1 MASKQ
6 ISCNKRSL
14 DLTDEAPGGSHAKR
28 QCSENLFWPEGDDND
43 SFFSNA
49 NLEDLL
55 DGRKEELFGTQAA
68 ETGSNKLRKSGSD
81 EGLGLFV
88 DTSFSDTQK
97 ASLER
102 SYKPSETSAP
112 TGGHKIDLADED
124 SADEVFKKINLND
137 LSIGEM
143 EDIFCGADDFSEPML
158 QNTQLFLDAVTF
170 KVPRTPEK
178 ILPSGKD
185 ESMSFISKSVIEGI
199 VQGTQYVTCEEL
211 RNQSILD
218 PENWETQAFADFE
231 KDNQVKEDFP
241 SKGEFY
247 GLPDKVK
254 KMILEHK
261 GIKSLYEWQDEC
273 LNLPAIR
280 KRKNL
285 IYALPTSGGK
295 TLVAEILMLRELLC
309 RERNVLFI
317 LPYVSIVQE
326 KVSAMSPFAID
337 LDFLV
342 EEYTAGKGKC
352 PPQPC
357 RKRRSLFI
365 ASIEKGAVL
374 MDSLID
380 VQRPHEIGLVVVDEL
395 HLIGEKG
402 RGATLEAFL
411 TKVMFL
417 NANIQIV
424 GMSATIGN
432 LSEIS
437 SFLNADVYTRGFRPV
452 ELKEYIKCGRDLLQI
467 NSAGQTLDEIFVP
480 SRSVD
485 YNYSEAV
492 KRADPDHLA
501 GLISECAP
509 EHCCLVFCP
518 SRKNCENVALLLSR
532 IVPKQKFF
540 EHRRS
545 EKVDLM
551 DALDKMCGILSPVLA
566 KTLPYGI
573 AYHHS
578 GLTTDE
584 RKYIETAYRFG
595 VITVICCTSTL
606 AAGVNLPAKRVIIRA
621 PYVGQE
627 FMTLCKYKQMVGRA
641 GRAGLGEA
649 GESILI
655 AQSKDNLQVGQM
667 LFSPMDKALS
677 SMDQQEAV
685 GLQSLILSVVGLNLA
700 ECRRD
705 LYRLVNSTLLAV
717 QASSL
722 EVAVEEIVLR
732 ILREMF
738 KNKVLQLTEP
748 PAKSKINSSEIIT
761 TQDVN
766 QTNRPAGERRLLIG
780 QSTPFKLT
788 NIGRAAFKAGI
799 DYKRANAI
807 HKDLKQA
814 QQQLILTNYLHLLYL
829 VVCFNS
835 NERGDELF
843 PADASVLFGVYTSL
857 PPDSQALFKQLGFTE
872 AHAARLFKT
881 QSVQGPLS
889 LQLNRLY
896 KVLILA
902 DILNLMPLPSVATK
916 YNVERGTL
924 QHLISQSIAA
934 SSAIVRLCEEL
945 EEFWCYKPLFERIL
959 HKMDRCGTFEL
970 EPLMELPAVK
980 INRAKQLYAAGF
992 KTIEDIAKVR
1002 PQLLVQS
1009 LEHMP
1014 LRVATEIVSAAK
1026 IILMKKLDHLEEE
1039 TENLKNCL
1047 KTSEKD

>member
-1 MASKQ
+1 MANKR

-14 DLTDEAPGGSHAKR
+14 NLTDEAPGGSNAKR

-68 ETGSNKLRKSGSD
+68 ETGSNKLQKSGSD

-112 TGGHKIDLADED
+112 TDGHKIDLADD
-124 SADEVFKKINLND
+124 DNADEVFKKINLND

-143 EDIFCGADDFSEPML
+143 EDIFCGADDFSEPMI

-178 ILPSGKD
+178 ILPSVKD

-211 RNQSILD
+211 KNQSILD

-231 KDNQVKEDFP
+231 KDNQVEENFP

-337 LDFLV
+337 LDFIV

-452 ELKEYIKCGRDLLQI
+452 ELKEYIKCGRDLLEI

-685 GLQSLILSVVGLNLA
+685 GLQTP
-700 ECRRD
+700 RTDR
-705 LYRLVNSTLLAV
+705 
-717 QASSL
+717 
-722 EVAVEEIVLR
+722 
-732 ILREMF
+732 
-738 KNKVLQLTEP
+738 P
-748 PAKSKINSSEIIT
+748 
-761 TQDVN
+761 
-766 QTNRPAGERRLLIG
+766 TNRHTVGKRER
-780 QSTPFKLT
+780 F
-788 NIGRAAFKAGI
+788 
-799 DYKRANAI
+799 
-807 HKDLKQA
+807 
-814 QQQLILTNYLHLLYL
+814 
-829 VVCFNS
+829 
-835 NERGDELF
+835 
-843 PADASVLFGVYTSL
+843 
-857 PPDSQALFKQLGFTE
+857 
-872 AHAARLFKT
+872 
-881 QSVQGPLS
+881 
-889 LQLNRLY
+889 
-896 KVLILA
+896 
-902 DILNLMPLPSVATK
+902 
-916 YNVERGTL
+916 
-924 QHLISQSIAA
+924 
-934 SSAIVRLCEEL
+934 
-945 EEFWCYKPLFERIL
+945 
-959 HKMDRCGTFEL
+959 
-970 EPLMELPAVK
+970 
-980 INRAKQLYAAGF
+980 
-992 KTIEDIAKVR
+992 
-1002 PQLLVQS
+1002 
-1009 LEHMP
+1009 
-1014 LRVATEIVSAAK
+1014 
-1026 IILMKKLDHLEEE
+1026 
-1039 TENLKNCL
+1039 
-1047 KTSEKD
+1047 

>member
-1 MASKQ
+1 MA
-6 ISCNKRSL
+6 NKYNLCKKRNL
-14 DLTDEAPGGSHAKR
+14 DLSEESTSGSHAKR
-28 QCSENLFWPEGDDND
+28 QCTENLFWPEGEDDD

-49 NLEDLL
+49 HLEDLL
-55 DGRKEELFGTQAA
+55 GGGKDELFGTQAN
-68 ETGSNKLRKSGSD
+68 TSTKKMTQSGSD
-81 EGLGLFV
+81 DELGLFA
-88 DTSFSDTQK
+88 DTSFQSAQTVPPNS
-97 ASLER
+97 AS
-102 SYKPSETSAP
+102 KPDETSAP
-112 TGGHKIDLADED
+112 TDNHQIDLVDGENADEL
-124 SADEVFKKINLND
+124 FKKINLYD
-137 LSIGEM
+137 LSIAEM
-143 EDIFCGADDFSEPML
+143 EDIFHGADDFSEPMV
-158 QNTQLFLDAVTF
+158 QNTQLFLDAMTF
-170 KVPRTPEK
+170 KKPKTPEK
-178 ILPSGKD
+178 LLAAPKD
-185 ESMSFISKSVIEGI
+185 DSMSFISKSVKEGL
-199 VQGTQYVTCEEL
+199 QGTQYVTCEEL
-211 RNQSILD
+211 KNQSLLD
-218 PENWETQAFADFE
+218 PVNWETQAFADFE
-231 KDNQVKEDFP
+231 KNNQVIDKFP

-261 GIKSLYEWQDEC
+261 GIKSLYEWQNEC

-280 KRKNL
+280 QRKNL

-337 LDFLV
+337 LDFIV

-352 PPQPC
+352 PPQPR

-452 ELKEYIKCGRDLLQI
+452 ELKEYIKCGPDLLEI
-467 NSAGQTLDEIFVP
+467 NSAGQTLEEIFVP
-480 SRSVD
+480 SRSVE

-532 IVPKQKFF
+532 IVPKHKFF

-545 EKVDLM
+545 EKLDLM

-595 VITVICCTSTL
+595 VVTVICCTSTL

-627 FMTLCKYKQMVGRA
+627 FLTLCKYKQMVGRA

-655 AQSKDNLQVGQM
+655 AQSKDNLLVGQM

-677 SMDQQEAV
+677 SLDQNEAV
-685 GLQSLILSVVGLNLA
+685 GLQ
-700 ECRRD
+700 
-705 LYRLVNSTLLAV
+705 
-717 QASSL
+717 Q
-722 EVAVEEIVLR
+722 
-732 ILREMF
+732 
-738 KNKVLQLTEP
+738 
-748 PAKSKINSSEIIT
+748 
-761 TQDVN
+761 
-766 QTNRPAGERRLLIG
+766 
-780 QSTPFKLT
+780 FKLFFLVA
-788 NIGRAAFKAGI
+788 NSKRGWLEFSRMSSRLESAG
-799 DYKRANAI
+799 
-807 HKDLKQA
+807 
-814 QQQLILTNYLHLLYL
+814 
-829 VVCFNS
+829 
-835 NERGDELF
+835 
-843 PADASVLFGVYTSL
+843 
-857 PPDSQALFKQLGFTE
+857 
-872 AHAARLFKT
+872 
-881 QSVQGPLS
+881 
-889 LQLNRLY
+889 
-896 KVLILA
+896 
-902 DILNLMPLPSVATK
+902 
-916 YNVERGTL
+916 
-924 QHLISQSIAA
+924 
-934 SSAIVRLCEEL
+934 
-945 EEFWCYKPLFERIL
+945 
-959 HKMDRCGTFEL
+959 
-970 EPLMELPAVK
+970 
-980 INRAKQLYAAGF
+980 
-992 KTIEDIAKVR
+992 
-1002 PQLLVQS
+1002 
-1009 LEHMP
+1009 
-1014 LRVATEIVSAAK
+1014 
-1026 IILMKKLDHLEEE
+1026 
-1039 TENLKNCL
+1039 
-1047 KTSEKD
+1047 